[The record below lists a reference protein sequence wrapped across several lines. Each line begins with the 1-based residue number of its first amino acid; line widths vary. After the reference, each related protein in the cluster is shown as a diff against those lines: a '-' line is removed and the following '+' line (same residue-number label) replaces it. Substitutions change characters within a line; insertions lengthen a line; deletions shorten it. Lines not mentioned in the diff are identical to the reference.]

1 MTTRDQV
8 ESFLNDLKFKMS
20 IYQVVYLVREKN
32 AQALLDLDITPA
44 KRTEVL
50 NKLNVSDYSEGP
62 LDEKMRGMLPMWVF
76 GATVNKREVYLKI

>member
-8 ESFLNDLKFKMS
+8 ESFLNDFKFKMS

-44 KRTEVL
+44 KR
-50 NKLNVSDYSEGP
+50 Y
-62 LDEKMRGMLPMWVF
+62 
-76 GATVNKREVYLKI
+76 